1 MVNIVIFG
9 KPGAG
14 KGTQAEFLKSK
25 YNLIHISTGDL
36 FRYHIKNKTS
46 LGLKVT

>member
-1 MVNIVIFG
+1 MLNIVIFG

-25 YNLIHISTGDL
+25 YNLTHISTGDL
-36 FRYHIKNKTS
+36 FRPVSYTHLRAHET
-46 LGLKVT
+46 